1 MMLRSTS
8 GEGYAPTEPARF
20 ESHTKARQQPG
31 RLSAGA
37 LCRKVYHATG
47 MIRALATHIAQA
59 GLTTSFFD
67 WFIIKNTIG

>member
-1 MMLRSTS
+1 
-8 GEGYAPTEPARF
+8 
-20 ESHTKARQQPG
+20 
-31 RLSAGA
+31 
-37 LCRKVYHATG
+37 